1 MDLIAMLM
9 GGLLGSGHCIGM
21 CGGFVVTI
29 GASKQRFSPTLIRQ
43 LCYGGGRIFTYGFLG
58 ALAGLVG
65 ARLASLNLPLVDA
78 QNWLAIIA
86 GIMMLMVGLSNLGV
100 FRFKKSESACIG
112 FGDKML
118 GHFLKGNGYAASL
131 LAGVFTGF
139 LPCGLLYT
147 FLALA
152 MKSGSPALGWLG
164 MVLFG
169 VGTIPALTVL
179 GCGSAVMSQVSR
191 VRLHRLAS
199 CFVILLG
206 IATIWRGVPKDKPCC
221 DPADHPVVGSLHVP
235 FVDCIHERVIDA
247 EGRGRFFVSGLV

>member
-1 MDLIAMLM
+1 MMI

-29 GASKQRFSPTLIRQ
+29 GASKQLFSATLIRQ

-58 ALAGLVG
+58 AVAGAVG
-65 ARLASLNLPLVDA
+65 ARLAGLNLPLVDA
-78 QNWLAIIA
+78 QHWLAIIA
-86 GIMMLMVGLSNLGV
+86 GIMMLVVGLNNLGV
-100 FRFKKSESACIG
+100 LRFKTAGTACGG
-112 FGDKML
+112 FGTKML
-118 GHFLKGNGYAASL
+118 GHFLKGNGFVASFF
-131 LAGVFTGF
+131 AGLFTGF
-139 LPCGLLYT
+139 LPCGLVYT

-152 MKSGSPALGWLG
+152 MKSGDPARGWLG

-191 VRLHRLAS
+191 VRLHQMAN

-206 IATIWRGVPKDKPCC
+206 AATIWRGVPKDQPCC
-221 DPADHPVVGSLHVP
+221 DPADHTTISQ
-235 FVDCIHERVIDA
+235 VDDNPSR
-247 EGRGRFFVSGLV
+247 SG

>member
-1 MDLIAMLM
+1 MPIDWRSRGDAVDLIAMLV

-29 GASKQRFSPTLIRQ
+29 GASKQRFSATLIRQ

-58 ALAGLVG
+58 AMAGLAG

-86 GIMMLMVGLSNLGV
+86 GIMMVGIGLNNLGV
-100 FRFKKSESACIG
+100 FRFKTEGSACIG
-112 FGDKML
+112 FGGKML
-118 GHFLKGNGYAASL
+118 GHFLKGNGYAASF

-139 LPCGLLYT
+139 LPCGLVYI

-152 MKSGSPALGWLG
+152 MKSGDPARGWLG

-169 VGTIPALTVL
+169 VGTVPALTVL
-179 GCGSAVMSQVSR
+179 GCGSAVMSQASR
-191 VRLHRLAS
+191 IRLHRLAS
-199 CFVILLG
+199 CFVIVLG
-206 IATIWRGVPKDKPCC
+206 LATIWRGVPKDEPCC
-221 DPADHPVVGSLHVP
+221 DPESHPVAGARLVP
-235 FVDCIHERVIDA
+235 TDE
-247 EGRGRFFVSGLV
+247 FVS